1 MNYKFD
7 LFYVLPEQLLQ
18 VTRITSVLCLL
29 QAEPG
34 GGGAS
39 PTAAAAKVPDRVAL
53 VVSDGEETA
62 RDFEQAAG
70 DSAQGGD
77 LAGRSIHSQGQGGG
91 RAK

>member
-1 MNYKFD
+1 MDDKFD
-7 LFYVLPEQLLQ
+7 LFYVLPELLLQ
-18 VTRITSVLCLL
+18 VTSVTSVLCLL

-39 PTAAAAKVPDRVAL
+39 PTAAAATVPDRVAL

-70 DSAQGGD
+70 DSAQGGG
-77 LAGRSIHSQGQGGG
+77 LAGRSIRSQGQGGG
-91 RAK
+91 PAK